1 MYVVS
6 KLFCMYVKLE
16 NVNGKMIYFLITSQ
30 TVTFFKVRC
39 VLFVCVGRDTDAN
52 GVLSIKWSELKEKTI
67 TRPSLF
73 HAPINIFILCP
84 LHAPDRFA

>member
-39 VLFVCVGRDTDAN
+39 VLLFVLTVILKPTAFFPYN
-52 GVLSIKWSELKEKTI
+52 GQS
-67 TRPSLF
+67 
-73 HAPINIFILCP
+73 
-84 LHAPDRFA
+84 